1 MSGIFYTIYGFS
13 DAAVEKVNNYISA
26 GLEPRTITEF
36 DPYMRVLFVIVSL
49 PPAVGCLLAVIPTWK
64 YCLDDDEHKR
74 ILEELS
80 ARRAAKLAAEAL
92 GGQSETAEIAEEANA
107 DPEN

>member
-26 GLEPRTITEF
+26 GLEPRTIAEF
-36 DPYMRVLFVIVSL
+36 APYMRVLFVIVSL

-64 YCLDDDEHKR
+64 YCLDDAEHKR

-92 GGQSETAEIAEEANA
+92 GGEGAAEESA
-107 DPEN
+107 PETGGEG